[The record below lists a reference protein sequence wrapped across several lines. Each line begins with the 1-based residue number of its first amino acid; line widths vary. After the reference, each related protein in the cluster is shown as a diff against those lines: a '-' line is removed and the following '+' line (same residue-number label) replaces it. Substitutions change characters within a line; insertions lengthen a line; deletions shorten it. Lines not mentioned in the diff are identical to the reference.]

1 MRRMTTLTTAATL
14 SVGLLIATPT
24 AGAETG
30 STTSQLPLSCRA
42 VPSAFA
48 GPQDNYVPPIDVT
61 VTSPDIVSI
70 GEEFTVDVHMDI
82 PDNPGGGSNGPAKL
96 KDVSRIKMDLALP
109 EGVEFLGAEID
120 GETPGANLRGFSV
133 LRVNESGR
141 PDPAGGFLRLVS
153 PDNATIGNGP
163 NSSTSRTGGVT
174 APAVN
179 GTVRLGFPDFTLRLR
194 AETEGTKAFGV
205 RTAGAASTYGD
216 NRNFLTF
223 LPRLKATFITI
234 WAPTS
239 CSPRINPSSAV
250 VPAAS
255 NLRTVTV
262 IDDTPLIKPVLTVD
276 APGTV
281 VAGEPASFSA
291 HIDPENA
298 DGTVSFLVE
307 EPGGDISDVYTTT
320 GTASTDLTFAK
331 PGTTALRVIFNP
343 GQPGTFDI
351 AATTTRITVSPRA
364 TDLTFSLPDSVESGE
379 SVTAT
384 AEVPADAVGDIE
396 FSIAGQ
402 TISAPV
408 IGGRAS
414 APFTFSDDD
423 GGIQRA
429 SARFIPGSDS
439 VYAPVE
445 KSRRF
450 TVLVRA
456 YPTEPTTTAPTLSTS
471 TAPTTTALPT
481 TKPSIPSTTATPSTT
496 AVPTTTRT
504 ATTTTAPST
513 TATTTTTTAV
523 PTVTGTTAPSTTT
536 KMTSTTVPTT
546 TTTPST
552 TVTTTTTTAAP
563 TSTSTPTSTTKPEQP
578 SESGFFAL
586 LRRLF
591 ALVQQLLGAFFS
603 PLHFR

>member
-1 MRRMTTLTTAATL
+1 MTTLTTAATL
-14 SVGLLIATPT
+14 SAGLLIAAPT
-24 AGAETG
+24 AAADTG
-30 STTSQLPLSCRA
+30 STTSQLPLSCRT
-42 VPSAFA
+42 VPSAFT
-48 GPQDNYVPPIDVT
+48 GPQDNHVPPIDVT
-61 VTSPDIVSI
+61 VTSPDTVGI
-70 GEEFTVDVHMDI
+70 GEEFTVHVHMDI
-82 PDNPGGGSNGPAKL
+82 PDNPGDASNSPAKL

-109 EGVEFLGAEID
+109 EGVEFLGAEINGD
-120 GETPGANLRGFSV
+120 TPGANLRGFSV

-141 PDPAGGFLRLVS
+141 PDPAGGILRLVS

-163 NSSTSRTGGVT
+163 NSSTGRTGGVT

-239 CSPRINPSSAV
+239 CSPRVAPSSAV

-262 IDDTPLIKPVLTVD
+262 IDDTPIIKPVLTVD
-276 APGTV
+276 APSTV
-281 VAGEPASFSA
+281 VAGVPARFSA
-291 HIDPENA
+291 QLDPEDAN
-298 DGTVSFLVE
+298 GTISFFVE
-307 EPGGDISDVYTTT
+307 EPDGDVSDVYTTT

-331 PGTTALRVIFNP
+331 PGTTTLRVIFNP
-343 GQPGTFDI
+343 GQPGAFDG
-351 AATTTRITVSPRA
+351 AATTTAITVSPRT
-364 TDLTFSLPDSVESGE
+364 TDLTFSFPDSVESGE

-384 AEVPADAVGDIE
+384 AEVPTEATGDIE

-408 IGGRAS
+408 VEGRAS
-414 APFTFSDDD
+414 ATFTFDDDD
-423 GGIQRA
+423 GGIRRA
-429 SARFIPGSDS
+429 SARYIPDVSS
-439 VYAPVE
+439 VYAPSE
-445 KSRRF
+445 ESRRF
-450 TVLVRA
+450 TVHVQA
-456 YPTEPTTTAPTLSTS
+456 YPTEPTTTTPTLSTS

-481 TKPSIPSTTATPSTT
+481 TKPAPTSPTTTTAPTTSTTTAPATTSTTATTTAAPTTTTSTTATPSTT
-496 AVPTTTRT
+496 STTTAITTTAPTTS
-504 ATTTTAPST
+504 TTTAPST
-513 TATTTTTTAV
+513 T
-523 PTVTGTTAPSTTT
+523 S
-536 KMTSTTVPTT
+536 
-546 TTTPST
+546 
-552 TVTTTTTTAAP
+552 AP
-563 TSTSTPTSTTKPEQP
+563 TSTTEPEQP
-578 SESGFFAL
+578 SESGFFTL

-591 ALVQQLLGAFFS
+591 TLVQRLLGAFFF